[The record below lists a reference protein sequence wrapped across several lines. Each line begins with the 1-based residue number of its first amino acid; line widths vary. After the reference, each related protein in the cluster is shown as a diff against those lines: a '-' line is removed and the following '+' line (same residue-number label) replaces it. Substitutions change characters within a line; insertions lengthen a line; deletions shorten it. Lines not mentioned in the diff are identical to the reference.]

1 MEAFMRIGELARRT
15 GVSPELLRAWEQ
27 RYDLLRPTRS
37 SGGFRLYS
45 PADESRVRRT
55 KALIADGVSAAEAA
69 RLAGSDAP
77 ELGDEGRPL
86 VGDLAATLREAM
98 ERYDAAGAHAAID
111 RLFSTVSLEFAVT
124 EVLIPYLRDL
134 GERWAA
140 GRVSVA
146 QEHFAANLVRGRLL
160 GVAGDWGSGGHP
172 TAVLACMPREH
183 HDLGLVVLGILLA
196 RRGWR
201 VTFLGADTPFDT
213 LETGVR
219 RLQPALVVLATVD
232 DKVFHH
238 NADAVAAL
246 AAATRVGVVAP
257 VDREAIT
264 AIGAEPLVGEIAE
277 VAAALAAAG

>member
-1 MEAFMRIGELARRT
+1 
-15 GVSPELLRAWEQ
+15 
-27 RYDLLRPTRS
+27 
-37 SGGFRLYS
+37 
-45 PADESRVRRT
+45 
-55 KALIADGVSAAEAA
+55 
-69 RLAGSDAP
+69 
-77 ELGDEGRPL
+77 
-86 VGDLAATLREAM
+86 
-98 ERYDAAGAHAAID
+98 
-111 RLFSTVSLEFAVT
+111 
-124 EVLIPYLRDL
+124 
-134 GERWAA
+134 
-140 GRVSVA
+140 
-146 QEHFAANLVRGRLL
+146 
-160 GVAGDWGSGGHP
+160 
-172 TAVLACMPREH
+172 MPREH